1 MTTAG
6 VDSTANMKKIVKL
19 GIVLFAVTAIT
30 GMILGVVN
38 EITREPIMRTQARLR
53 EEALA
58 MALPEADE
66 FSDIQLAEGADPM
79 VQGVEEGKKGGA
91 HVGYCVSVASSGY
104 GGPIGIVVGIT
115 ENGGLRAIRILSQTE
130 TPGLGAKA
138 ALPAF
143 FEQFSDKDGSKLSV
157 VKGSAA
163 APDQIEAISGATIT
177 SEAVT
182 LGVNTALAY
191 WQDNLRGEN

>member
-6 VDSTANMKKIVKL
+6 AESAANMKKIVKL
-19 GIVLFAVTAIT
+19 GIVLFTVTAIT
-30 GMILGVVN
+30 GLILGLVN

-53 EEALA
+53 AEALA

-66 FSDIQLAEGADPM
+66 FSSVQVAEGADPM
-79 VQGVEEGKKGGA
+79 VRGVDEGKKGGEPA
-91 HVGYCVSVASSGY
+91 GYCLTVTPSGY
-104 GGPIGIVVGIT
+104 GGPIGVVVGVT
-115 ENGGLRAIRILSQTE
+115 ESGGLRAISILSQTE
-130 TPGLGAKA
+130 TPGLGAKS

-143 FEQFSDKDGSKLSV
+143 FGQFSDKDGGKLTV
-157 VKGSAA
+157 VKSGATAS
-163 APDQIEAISGATIT
+163 DQIEAISGATIT

-191 WQDNLRGEN
+191 WRDNLKGGN